1 MPLKGSL
8 KDFSLPD
15 LFQLIHFGRKSG
27 TLNITNGETRGYVC
41 FREGTVFFA
50 THNWKRPPL
59 GRRLV
64 QSGLVN
70 DDQVEEALDLQ
81 RTTRKGQ
88 RLGNILVEA
97 GYLESETLES
107 FIEEQIKDAF
117 FSLLRLTDGGF
128 DFDPSQTFPEEDIG
142 LSISTEDLIM
152 EGSRRLDEW
161 YQIEKKVPALDTVF
175 TVVKVPDSDTTD
187 VDLTSEEWLVLNHVD
202 GALTVGEIVLKSGQS
217 SMTTCKAIYG
227 MAAAGLIAQVGADGK
242 QIASLVFEDFEGE
255 DTQPRERLTQLE
267 NATAELVGAAGV
279 KEVVVGGLDGE
290 QADVVVEEDT
300 RVESSLAEQV
310 KGQKRVSDD
319 EEPDGILLGGA
330 GRTIRLQGVKSKNPR
345 EREGARAEK
354 TEVPMVPL
362 VRKGMSCAVAPRP
375 GEEDI
380 ALLLQDSVT
389 DGGDLSHEELL
400 AFDQPTYPNLES
412 IEATAVTE
420 GTGIEGPSGTGTV
433 EGKGAPDELQPGDK
447 GGVLGKVLKFR
458 NTTGE
463 ERTGT
468 SMEKVGPIAK
478 SSASFELSTAP
489 ELEIPVVETDYEN
502 VQLVEEEISG
512 EEIIVVGG
520 LDMELVE
527 IEDSLVEEVVTA
539 QEEFLEAG
547 EPEAEK
553 GKGASLSEEEL
564 VEELGVTSGLV
575 NGVTPEGSGLEEILR
590 VPSPEEVFDDEVAV
604 AETFIKERLQ
614 EDDVFLSYA
623 KLGGKREAGS
633 SLVDLE
639 SFELEHEL
647 TELVGNGEKKIRI
660 PIEEKDRDRKE
671 KGGREKKN
679 KTQNR
684 QNSKDKKGAFLSRR
698 ITFGFGGSK
707 SKGGK
712 EEDKGSV
719 KKINNGLKKT

>member
-64 QSGLVN
+64 QTGLVN
-70 DDQVEEALDLQ
+70 DDQVDEALDLQ

-97 GYLESETLES
+97 GYLARETLEA

-117 FSLLRLTDGGF
+117 FNLLRLTEGGF
-128 DFDPSQTFPEEDIG
+128 DFDPSQTFPEEDVG

-161 YQIEKKVPALDTVF
+161 YQIEKKVPALDAVF
-175 TVVKVPDSDTTD
+175 TVVKVPDVDTAD
-187 VDLTSEEWLVLNHVD
+187 VDLTSEERLVLNHVD
-202 GALTVGEIVLKSGQS
+202 GALTVEEIVLESGQS
-217 SMTTCKAIYG
+217 AMTTCKAIYG

-255 DTQPRERLTQLE
+255 DTQPRERLTQLK
-267 NATAELVGAAGV
+267 NAAAELVGAAGV
-279 KEVVVGGLDGE
+279 KEVVVGGLGGE
-290 QADVVVEEDT
+290 QADVVVEEDA
-300 RVESSLAEQV
+300 RVESSLAGQV
-310 KGQKRVSDD
+310 KGQDRVSDH

-330 GRTIRLQGVKSKNPR
+330 GRTTRLQGVKSKNTHKR
-345 EREGARAEK
+345 KGASAEK
-354 TEVPMVPL
+354 TEAPIVPL
-362 VRKGMSCAVAPRP
+362 VGKATSGAVAPLP
-375 GEEDI
+375 LEEDI
-380 ALLLQDSVT
+380 AQLLQDSVT
-389 DGGDLSHEELL
+389 DRGDLSHEELL
-400 AFDQPTYPNLES
+400 TLDQPTCLNLES
-412 IEATAVTE
+412 MEAAAVAE
-420 GTGIEGPSGTGTV
+420 GSGIEGPSGTGTA
-433 EGKGAPDELQPGDK
+433 EGKGAPEELQPGDK
-447 GGVLGKVLKFR
+447 DGVLGKILKFR
-458 NTTGE
+458 KTIGE

-468 SMEKVGPIAK
+468 SMEQPGPAEK
-478 SSASFELSTAP
+478 SSDSFELSTAP
-489 ELEIPVVETDYEN
+489 ELDIPVVETAYES

-527 IEDSLVEEVVTA
+527 IEDSLVEEVVEA
-539 QEEFLEAG
+539 QEEVLEAG
-547 EPEAEK
+547 EPEEEK
-553 GKGASLSEEEL
+553 GKVAPLSEKEL

-575 NGVTPEGSGLEEILR
+575 NRVTPEGSGLEEILE
-590 VPSPEEVFDDEVAV
+590 VPSLEEVFDDKVAV
-604 AETFIKERLQ
+604 AETFMKERLE
-614 EDDVFLSYA
+614 EDDDFLSSV

-639 SFELEHEL
+639 SFELEQEL
-647 TELVGNGEKKIRI
+647 TELVGNGEKKKRI

-671 KGGREKKN
+671 KGGREKKK

-684 QNSKDKKGAFLSRR
+684 QDPKDNKGSLLSRR
-698 ITFGFGGSK
+698 INFGFGGSK
-707 SKGGK
+707 SKDGK

-719 KKINNGLKKT
+719 KKINNRLKKT